1 MSYDEPRGDTGPTT
15 RTPPPQPEGAL
26 QEVIRGNM
34 KANKRH
40 PTMMPNSP
48 HEAALFWMRHQESE
62 SQRDRPEW
70 IWKHGSDA
78 GGSWN
83 TPYND
88 RVVETLHK
96 FLGLS
101 APHQEYVIQ
110 QVKAGYPYRGDSIQ
124 FYIEVCKQTDIQAEY
139 VKEHG
144 RDPDGLLPREYTGA
158 IMKAA
163 IRLSMKMSG
172 KLPASE

>member
-1 MSYDEPRGDTGPTT
+1 MAKSFKGADHHDTGPTT

-26 QEVIRGNM
+26 QDVIRGNM
-34 KANKRH
+34 KANKHH

-48 HEAALFWMRHQESE
+48 HDAALFWMRHQESE

-83 TPYND
+83 TPYID

-101 APHQEYVIQ
+101 ATHQAFVIEK
-110 QVKAGYPYRGDSIQ
+110 VEAGYPYRGDNIK
-124 FYIEVCKQTDIQAEY
+124 FYLDVIKNTDIQKKMLA
-139 VKEHG
+139 EHG
-144 RDPDGLLPREYTGA
+144 LEDGLLPRAYTTE
-158 IMKAA
+158 ILRAA
-163 IRLSMKMSG
+163 HRLAKQMVV
-172 KLPASE
+172 PQ